1 MIWCSWL
8 GEDQGMPILED
19 RLSLSARVH
28 RARNNAL
35 VVSYSDQ
42 AGRDVAVGRQKSSA
56 AVLFG
61 FKNGGK
67 ADYTVEGNGTR
78 LDVAVAGTSRVS
90 RNGTALG
97 SIVGQGSSARIESA
111 AATLLAQIHPYEGAK
126 ADPAWSHRLTGPHGE
141 AIGTLTLMR
150 TVGGWSMQDFIDW
163 TATWDMTGVGAK
175 APSAGASLQLE
186 APVDETLAD
195 LLVAA
200 LLDVS
205 TLPRGYIA

>member
-1 MIWCSWL
+1 MS
-8 GEDQGMPILED
+8 ILED

-35 VVSYSDQ
+35 VVTYSDA
-42 AGRDVAVGRQKSSA
+42 AGADVAVGKQKSGA
-56 AVLFG
+56 AVLLG

-67 ADYTVEGNGTR
+67 AAYTIEGGATR
-78 LDVAVAGTSRVS
+78 LDVAVAATTRVS

-111 AATLLAQIHPYEGAK
+111 DATVLAQIQPYEGAK
-126 ADPAWSHRLTGPHGE
+126 ADPAWSHRLTGPQGE
-141 AIGTLTLMR
+141 PIGTLTLMR
-150 TVGGWSMQDFIDW
+150 TVGGWSVQDFVHW
-163 TATWDMTGVGAK
+163 TATWDMTGLGAK

-186 APVDETLAD
+186 APPGDVLAD

-205 TLPRGYIA
+205 TLPRGYIALARQAG

>member
-1 MIWCSWL
+1 MS
-8 GEDQGMPILED
+8 ILQD

-35 VVSYSDQ
+35 VVTYSDQ
-42 AGRDVAVGRQKSSA
+42 TGTDVAVGRQKGGA

-67 ADYTVEGNGTR
+67 ANYAIEGSGTQ

-111 AATLLAQIHPYEGAK
+111 EATLLAHIHPHEGAK
-126 ADPAWSHRLTGPHGE
+126 ADPAWSHRLTGPQGE
-141 AIGTLTLMR
+141 PIGTLTLMR
-150 TVGGWSMQDFIDW
+150 TVGGWGMQDFMDW

-175 APSAGASLQLE
+175 APSAGASLQLAAPAGE
-186 APVDETLAD
+186 ALAD